1 MFKISIFI
9 LQLKNL
15 TENYNEKEKEKEL
28 NKNE

>member
-15 TENYNEKEKEKEL
+15 TENYNEKEKEL